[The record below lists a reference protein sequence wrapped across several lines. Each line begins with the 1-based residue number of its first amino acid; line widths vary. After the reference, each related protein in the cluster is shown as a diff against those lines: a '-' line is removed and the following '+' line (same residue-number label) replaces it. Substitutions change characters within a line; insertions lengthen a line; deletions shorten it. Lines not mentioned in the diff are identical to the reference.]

1 MYMLFFLEFNFAAK
15 KLAIIYNYD
24 NSPCN
29 FNLK

>member
-1 MYMLFFLEFNFAAK
+1 MYMLFFLDFAAK

>member
-1 MYMLFFLEFNFAAK
+1 MYMFFFLDFAAK